1 MTDIPSVDELISNSI
16 NEKKLKR
23 KKKVIKV
30 LSTLVFLFLLG
41 FIIFFYITSD
51 YSKLSKIRVY
61 GNENIKEEYIKQS
74 ILDSSSGYVLL
85 DFGLDISKEL
95 ESNPLI
101 KHIKLDYKR
110 FNELDVF
117 IEENRV
123 LAYLND
129 LNSVLL
135 ENGKLYSF
143 NDYQSISLKEL
154 IVVSG
159 YQNELE
165 YLKLKDVLSEL
176 KESTILLI
184 SEIIQEEK
192 SYDKF
197 YAKLIMYDGI
207 IVYSSLN
214 TLKVLD
220 DYAAIRSALNPE
232 HHCIAIDEIK
242 SVPYSFSCLP

>member
-1 MTDIPSVDELISNSI
+1 M
-16 NEKKLKR
+16 
-23 KKKVIKV
+23 
-30 LSTLVFLFLLG
+30 
-41 FIIFFYITSD
+41 
-51 YSKLSKIRVY
+51 
-61 GNENIKEEYIKQS
+61 
-74 ILDSSSGYVLL
+74 

>member
-23 KKKVIKV
+23 KKKVIKI

-41 FIIFFYITSD
+41 FTIFFYITSD
-51 YSKLSKIRVY
+51 YSKLSKIRVD

-129 LNSVLL
+129 LNSVLHL
-135 ENGKLYSF
+135 HFG
-143 NDYQSISLKEL
+143 
-154 IVVSG
+154 
-159 YQNELE
+159 
-165 YLKLKDVLSEL
+165 
-176 KESTILLI
+176 
-184 SEIIQEEK
+184 
-192 SYDKF
+192 
-197 YAKLIMYDGI
+197 
-207 IVYSSLN
+207 
-214 TLKVLD
+214 
-220 DYAAIRSALNPE
+220 
-232 HHCIAIDEIK
+232 
-242 SVPYSFSCLP
+242 